1 MSEYD
6 GIRERKQEKGGVAML
21 LGASVLVLAG
31 FGAGLLAG
39 QTSAFQGAIP
49 TQAAAVLGIT
59 IQQQPEGVDFAPV
72 WKAWKVIDEKFV
84 PAAVASTTP
93 VASTTEARNQE
104 RVWGMIQ
111 GLAGSL
117 NDPYTFFL
125 PPAEQEIFE
134 DDISGAFEGV
144 GMEIAL
150 RDTIIT
156 VVSPLKG
163 TPAER
168 AGIKAGDRVIEIDGT
183 ATKGM
188 DVSRAVQL
196 IRGPKGTEVVFSI
209 VREGAGEPLEI
220 KVVRDVIN
228 LPTVETEELEGGIFV
243 IRVFNF
249 SANAPM
255 LFRDALRDFVES
267 GRSKLIID
275 LRGNPGGYLDAA
287 VDMASWFLPAG
298 RVVVTE
304 DYGGNARNVV
314 HRSRGYNIFNDN
326 LKVVILMDRGSA
338 SASEILI
345 DALNH
350 WKRFDTVGTK
360 SFGKGSVQ
368 ELVEITEDT
377 ALKITVARWVG
388 PDGEQIP
395 NDGLEPDYLVEMPE
409 DEEDDSDPQLAK
421 AIELLNK

>member
-1 MSEYD
+1 MSYQE
-6 GIRERKQEKGGVAML
+6 EEKGNSGLL
-21 LGASVLVLAG
+21 LGAAVLVLAG
-31 FGAGLLAG
+31 FGTGLVAG
-39 QTSAFQGAIP
+39 QTSAFQNAIP
-49 TQAAAVLGIT
+49 SQAAAVLGIHKDVA
-59 IQQQPEGVDFAPV
+59 PEGVDFAPV
-72 WKAWKVIDEKFV
+72 WKAWRVIDEKFV
-84 PAAVASTTP
+84 PAAVSSTTP
-93 VASTTEARNQE
+93 VASTTEERNNE

-144 GMEIAL
+144 GMEIAI
-150 RDTIIT
+150 RDSLLT
-156 VVSPLKG
+156 VVSPLKSS
-163 TPAER
+163 PAER
-168 AGIKAGDRVIEIDGT
+168 AGIKAGDRVLEIDG
-183 ATKGM
+183 ASTKGL

-196 IRGPKGTEVVFSI
+196 IRGPKGTTVLFSI
-209 VREGAGEPLEI
+209 AREGETKPLEI
-220 KVVRDVIN
+220 SVTRDVIN
-228 LPTVETEELEGGIFV
+228 LPTIETEELEGGIFL

-249 SANAPM
+249 SANAPL

-267 GRSKLIID
+267 GRTKLIID

-314 HRSRGYNIFNDN
+314 HRSRGYNIFNGN
-326 LKVVILMDRGSA
+326 LQVVILMDRGSA

-345 DALNH
+345 DALHH
-350 WKRFDTVGTK
+350 WKGFKTVGTA

-368 ELVEITEDT
+368 ELVDITEDT

-388 PDGEQIP
+388 PGGEPIP
-395 NDGLEPDYLVEMPE
+395 NEGLEPDYLVEMP
-409 DEEDDSDPQLAK
+409 DEPKEGEDPQLAK